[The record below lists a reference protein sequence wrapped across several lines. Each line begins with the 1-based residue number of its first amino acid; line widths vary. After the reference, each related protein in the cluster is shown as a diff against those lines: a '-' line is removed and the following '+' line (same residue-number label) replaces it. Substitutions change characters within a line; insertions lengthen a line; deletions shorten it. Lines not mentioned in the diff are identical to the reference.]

1 VSAAVRYLYPV
12 NANPTRSGSGPSD
25 AALVTA
31 ARANER
37 WAVEALFQ
45 RHAPMM
51 NGLAYRL
58 LGRDAE
64 VDDVVQD
71 SFLRAMDNLGS
82 LKEPQAFAAWLG
94 SIVVRTVSKLLRRRK
109 LLSRLGLR
117 RQDEPL
123 DVDSIVGQ
131 SAPPDAIVELRALYA
146 KIEGMPVDVRVP
158 LLLRRVEGLALEEI
172 AERTGKSLATVKRRI
187 ADGERA
193 LVDESRGRGAANER
207 GDR

>member
-1 VSAAVRYLYPV
+1 MSAAVRYLHPV
-12 NANPTRSGSGPSD
+12 TANATRSGSGPSD

-31 ARANER
+31 ARAQEG
-37 WAVEALFQ
+37 WATQALFQ

-71 SFLRAMDNLGS
+71 SFLQALDHLGS
-82 LKEPQAFAAWLG
+82 LKEPQAFAAWMG
-94 SIVVRTVSKLLRRRK
+94 AIVVRNVSKLLRRRK

-117 RQDEPL
+117 RADEPI
-123 DVDSIVGQ
+123 DVDSLVAQ
-131 SAPPDAIVELRALYA
+131 NAPPEAVMELRRIYA
-146 KIEGMPVDVRVP
+146 KIDRMPVDVRVP

-187 ADGERA
+187 ADGER
-193 LVDESRGRGAANER
+193 LLGSHEGSER
-207 GDR
+207 